1 MICRSTIVA
10 PGDYGIWYP
19 SGFDRDGMFD
29 ITRHYL
35 VWEKGDRRKFAEW
48 LLDPTK
54 AAAEQNDDPCALI
67 RVDWKLRADSA

>member
-1 MICRSTIVA
+1 
-10 PGDYGIWYP
+10 
-19 SGFDRDGMFD
+19 MFD